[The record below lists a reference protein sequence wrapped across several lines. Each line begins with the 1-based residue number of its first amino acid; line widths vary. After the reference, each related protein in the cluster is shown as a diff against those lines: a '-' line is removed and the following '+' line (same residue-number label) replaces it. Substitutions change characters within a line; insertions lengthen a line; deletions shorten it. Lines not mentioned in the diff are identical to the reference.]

1 LEFKDCGVSL
11 RESSAQGN
19 DTVTD
24 ATTKPELPLLAF
36 SPDDFPIL
44 TNGVISRTR
53 AYKDMRAG
61 LLRAKKV
68 GDKNLVTADEAR
80 RYIDA
85 FPDRDDDTS

>member
-1 LEFKDCGVSL
+1 M
-11 RESSAQGN
+11 
-19 DTVTD
+19 TD
-24 ATTKPELPLLAF
+24 ATTKPELPILAF

-68 GDKNLVTADEAR
+68 GDKNLVTAEEAR

-85 FPDRDDDTS
+85 FPNRDDDTT